1 MGDKEVLALSNPNI
15 HPGDELVFSLLGN
28 KKDNWQNILKYLLD
42 NHTDVSW
49 SWNWYN
55 DGKQW
60 LFKVVRK
67 SKTIFWAAILTT
79 CQFRITFYFG
89 EKAEP
94 LILTSGLPGEIK
106 NSYLNGPLFGKI
118 KAVTLLVNSEEDV
131 NTVKELIEI
140 KLKIK

>member
-1 MGDKEVLALSNPNI
+1 MAEKEVLALSNPRLQ
-15 HPGDELVFSLLGN
+15 PGDDLVFSLLGER
-28 KKDNWQNILKYLLD
+28 KENWQDILKFLLEK
-42 NHTDVSW
+42 HTDVSW

-67 SKTIFWAAILTT
+67 SRTIFWAAILTT
-79 CQFRITFYFG
+79 GQFRITFYFG

-94 LILTSGLPGEIK
+94 LILTSSLPAKIK
-106 NSYLNGPLFGKI
+106 DDFLAGPFYGKI
-118 KAVTLLVNSEEDV
+118 RPVTLLVDTEEDV
-131 NTVKELIEI
+131 NIVKKLIEI